1 MNRNILGRIKDKD
14 IMAMPNRSDIFQS
27 DAMFFISDYLYVC
40 HNPYR
45 LGIKQFSRVN
55 EEAYEYLSQHFC
67 EEKNGKVSFDT
78 LGKMFYIV
86 LKSRESEVMFK
97 DIFIEDVG
105 VKNKEKY
112 RDKPEEVVKSYDIPM
127 FKPVTFAGET
137 ITPVVDIPPPLGTL
151 EDAFGPKVEEDDDDD
166 GAPF

>member
-14 IMAMPNRSDIFQS
+14 INAMPNRSDIFQS
-27 DAMFFISDYLYVC
+27 DSMFFISDYLYVC

-55 EEAYEYLSQHFC
+55 SEAYDYLEKHFC
-67 EEKNGKVSFDT
+67 EEKNGKASFDT

-86 LKSRESEVMFK
+86 LKSRESDVMFK

-105 VKNKEKY
+105 VKDKEKY
-112 RDKPEEVVKSYDIPM
+112 RDIPEESDAPKRVYEIPSDLFAKPMVVEVEA
-127 FKPVTFAGET
+127 PV
-137 ITPVVDIPPPLGTL
+137 PLGTL
-151 EDAFGPKVEEDDDDD
+151 QDAFGDEN
-166 GAPF
+166 APF